1 MAIDV
6 ESETKEKLVSAGLV
20 LFRRNGVAAVTLA
33 DVAKEAGFSRQTVY
47 LNFGNRAGL
56 LTEVARHNDLTSTH
70 AKKLRE
76 TSQGPASVA
85 ALETFVKTWFRN
97 LPEILDLA
105 LALDAAGNADATAR
119 AALNN
124 RMDTLATM
132 VGRIVQGLEKQ
143 ERLNPRWKAKEATDW
158 ICLHLDPQ
166 VWNRWVVTRKWP
178 PQAFVTRVWQALR
191 RELLEEV

>member
-33 DVAKEAGFSRQTVY
+33 DVAKEAGVSRQTVY

-178 PQAFVTRVWQALR
+178 PQAFVTRVWQTLR
-191 RELLEEV
+191 RELLEGV